1 MIDSAAF
8 VQRLNR
14 TKTISIKLSNVLMEG
29 IRVNRFD
36 AQETFVSPGS
46 HASSLYY
53 IQNGL
58 VRGAIEGETE
68 KITTWFKQEGDIIIP
83 QGLFNQQVSEEYIS
97 AVAAKTTLLALPF
110 NHIQKVLES
119 YPESK
124 ELFILLISEATQ
136 TAQYREKLLRIPAA
150 KDRYAFLSKHEDFI
164 LKRIPHYLIA
174 SYLNV
179 TKETFSRL
187 NKGLD
192 Y

>member
-14 TKTISIKLSNVLMEG
+14 TKSITLKLANALMEG
-29 IRVNRFD
+29 LRVNRFD
-36 AQETFVSPGS
+36 AQETFISPGNLP
-46 HASSLYY
+46 SSLYF
-53 IQNGL
+53 IQSGI
-58 VRGAIEGETE
+58 VRGSIEGESD
-68 KITTWFKQEGDIIIP
+68 KMTTWFKQEGDIIIP
-83 QGLFNQQVSEEYIS
+83 QGLFNQRAGEEYIS
-97 AVAAKTTLLALPF
+97 AVSAKTVLLALPI

-119 YPESK
+119 YPEAK
-124 ELFILLISEATQ
+124 ELFILLISET
-136 TAQYREKLLRIPAA
+136 TLNGQYREKLLRISAA

-187 NKGLD
+187 HKGLD